1 MVSAAVKALSLM
13 CDDGDVEKALLFGS
27 SYSLDELESGE
38 GNGGK
43 PSSSRNFHAS
53 TQLCTAHPWHES
65 SEVTATDP
73 GDLPPRRRHWRA
85 AYKVNFFTWILLSS
99 NMPRPSDPAI
109 SICSIWQFRNWLA
122 LSGFDNAIDAMPT
135 SARLA
140 SITFQPVLSSATA
153 LPALTCTA
161 GLDTRDCTEAMHE
174 RSPAIRSAQM

>member
-73 GDLPPRRRHWRA
+73 GDLP
-85 AYKVNFFTWILLSS
+85 T
-99 NMPRPSDPAI
+99 
-109 SICSIWQFRNWLA
+109 
-122 LSGFDNAIDAMPT
+122 
-135 SARLA
+135 
-140 SITFQPVLSSATA
+140 AT
-153 LPALTCTA
+153 PALA
-161 GLDTRDCTEAMHE
+161 GCLQGELLHLDLIVVEHAKTERPCDLDMLDLAVQE
-174 RSPAIRSAQM
+174 LAGIVGLR